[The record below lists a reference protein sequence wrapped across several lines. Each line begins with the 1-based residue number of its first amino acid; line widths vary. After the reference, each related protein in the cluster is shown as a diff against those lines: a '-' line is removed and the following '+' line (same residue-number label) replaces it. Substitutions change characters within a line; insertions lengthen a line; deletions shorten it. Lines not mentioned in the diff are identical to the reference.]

1 MGSLAVD
8 FKGKVNGSWVC
19 EFSVKQVGFQF
30 LVGLSFCDL
39 PIKIENNS
47 QTVKRVYFIIKL
59 YIQIS
64 FQNKL

>member
-47 QTVKRVYFIIKL
+47 QTVKGC
-59 YIQIS
+59 IS
-64 FQNKL
+64 

>member
-8 FKGKVNGSWVC
+8 FKGKINGSWVC

-47 QTVKRVYFIIKL
+47 QTVKGC
-59 YIQIS
+59 IS
-64 FQNKL
+64 